1 MFLIRPRIL
10 VPNALVGICTPR
22 PQNLFRG
29 TRHQTNLRFK
39 HSLRATSLP
48 APPPLSVLTTPKDI
62 TAARDWLKSF
72 GGCFIPRAAVDI
84 TFARSSGPGGQNV
97 NKVNTK
103 ATLRCSLESSWIP
116 LWAHDGLQKTPY
128 FVRSTRSI
136 LLTSTVHRS
145 QAQNIDDCL
154 SKLHTLIIS
163 ASSRPIHNEP
173 SEEQRKRVKALE
185 RKADAQRR
193 IEKDKRSQTKK
204 HRGSAKFDWD

>member
-1 MFLIRPRIL
+1 MVNGAATL
-10 VPNALVGICTPR
+10 
-22 PQNLFRG
+22 PQK
-29 TRHQTNLRFK
+29 Q
-39 HSLRATSLP
+39 SLRATSLP
-48 APPPLSVLTTPKDI
+48 APPPLSVLETSKDFA
-62 TAARDWLKSF
+62 AARDWLKSF
-72 GGCFIPRAAVDI
+72 GGCSVPRVAVDI

-103 ATLRCSLESSWIP
+103 ATLRCPLGSSWIP
-116 LWAHDGLQKTPY
+116 LWAHDGLQKSPY

-154 SKLHTLIIS
+154 SKLHALISS
-163 ASSRPIHNEP
+163 ASSRPIQNEP

-204 HRGSAKFDWD
+204 HRGSAKLDWD